1 MSAFQKETLFSLT
14 NANAIRQ
21 IHDLLTRVDYTEQ
34 GISRVLKV
42 SDLPNTRERQLSRSL
57 YLYQTREETPLN
69 TLTRL
74 FFLNQSVSLTAV
86 EQAVAPMDLQDWVD
100 AGLIGI
106 NQDEVIGVVEL
117 CPYQNLIVVA
127 DWADGDDANQ
137 VMSIAASSRV
147 LMQMTVR
154 RHAKQTLDLGTGCGI
169 QSFVA
174 SKHSDKVFTVDCNE
188 RAIQFA
194 KFNAALNGISNVEFA
209 TGNLFEPFHGQKF
222 DLIVCNPPFVIAP
235 KISHVHTS
243 SGKPADEFCE
253 NIIQTAPAYLNEGGF
268 FQIIFNWAQIAG
280 QDWKERLSGWFED
293 KGCDAWLL
301 YSHIEDAAE
310 YAFKRVSEIEKQ
322 PERIATA
329 FDEWMTYFQ
338 HEQIETV
345 GFGILTLR
353 RSSEHANWF
362 RCERLQGVSGECGE
376 AIVRG
381 FAACDFLDA
390 NRDDNDLMKARLRCA
405 PNVRVGQ
412 LLQNF
417 QQGWKLAESR
427 IRLTEGLTTLAD
439 VDDETIEFVMKC
451 NGNMQ
456 VGDFINELAKR
467 KGQDIN
473 QIAPRFLKVVRRL
486 IEQGF
491 LTN

>member
-1 MSAFQKETLFSLT
+1 MFSLENPNT
-14 NANAIRQ
+14 
-21 IHDLLTRVDYTEQ
+21 IHRMRDVLSGADYTES
-34 GISRVLKV
+34 GISGILKV
-42 SDLPNTRERQLSRSL
+42 SDLPNARDRQLSRSL
-57 YLYQTREETPLN
+57 YLHQTRDETKLN
-69 TLTRL
+69 TLIRL
-74 FFLNQSVSLTAV
+74 FFLNQSVSIASAKHAV
-86 EQAVAPMDLQDWVD
+86 NSMDLQDWVD
-100 AGLIGI
+100 AGLIEI
-106 NQDEVIGVVEL
+106 NRDEVSAVVEL
-117 CPYQNLIVVA
+117 CPYQNLIVA
-127 DWADGDDANQ
+127 SDWAESDDANQ
-137 VMSIAASSRV
+137 VMNIAASSRV

-188 RAIQFA
+188 RAIEFA
-194 KFNAALNGISNVEFA
+194 RFNAALNGIPNVEFA
-209 TGNLFEPFHGQKF
+209 TGNLFEPVNDKTF

-243 SGKPADEFCE
+243 SGKPADDFCK

-310 YAFKRVSEIEKQ
+310 YAFKRVSEITKQ
-322 PERIATA
+322 HEQTA
-329 FDEWMTYFQ
+329 NTFDEWMTYFK
-338 HEQIETV
+338 HEHIESI

-353 RSSEHANWF
+353 RSSKHANWF
-362 RCERLQGVSGECGE
+362 RCEKLSGVSGQCGE
-376 AIVRG
+376 AIERG
-381 FAACDFLDA
+381 FVACEFLDA
-390 NRDDNDLMKARLRCA
+390 NRDDNDLMKARLRCV

-427 IRLTEGLTTLAD
+427 IRITEGLTAFAD

-451 NGNMQ
+451 NGNMR

-467 KGQDIN
+467 KGQDAN
-473 QIAPRFLKVVRRL
+473 QIAPHFLKTVRRL